1 MPRDQLM
8 KFHCNKAIDV
18 QLNLLLLQTH
28 RKIRALRFPILFHGF
43 DSPENDFCL
52 SKMPW
57 TSQYLQHLESL
68 EINVAVCEE
77 PSSFFS
83 NALLRDYRSII
94 ERAPMLKRL
103 AIQIPRHQQIRDFP
117 ASIYG
122 LNFTGQPGALRKLD
136 LNELSLTN
144 LDLAGSMSLM

>member
-1 MPRDQLM
+1 
-8 KFHCNKAIDV
+8 
-18 QLNLLLLQTH
+18 
-28 RKIRALRFPILFHGF
+28 
-43 DSPENDFCL
+43 
-52 SKMPW
+52 MPW